1 MICLCGLCSHTD
13 GAVLQVT
20 TTPGYYFKLQ
30 DTAMNAP
37 VPPPVRVTH
46 RLAPLQ
52 MHSPRLGVY
61 VVDFGQN
68 IAGEHR
74 PLASFLYRLAAGKR
88 RRCALQAGCG

>member
-1 MICLCGLCSHTD
+1 M
-13 GAVLQVT
+13 LQVT
-20 TTPGYYFKLQ
+20 TTPGYYFKLK

-37 VPPPVRVTH
+37 LPPPVRVTH

-68 IAGEHR
+68 IAGERDPTRHAFFSR
-74 PLASFLYRLAAGKR
+74 GCVFTPVGAV
-88 RRCALQAGCG
+88 LQAGCG